1 MKMINKNTEKDKKIL
16 NYRILSQDTIYYVS
30 KIIKCYSVKF
40 IKCFKIYQ
48 HVITTC
54 SGQPNPY
61 LISVS

>member
-1 MKMINKNTEKDKKIL
+1 MKMINENTEKDKKK
-16 NYRILSQDTIYYVS
+16 DTIYNVS
-30 KIIKCYSVKF
+30 KIIKYCSIKD